1 MTEEINPQIKK
12 ENKYENTVFKSGYWY
27 GGQHIQL
34 FVNYDVGGH
43 GSYSFLIK
51 RGNIT
56 LISNLQK
63 DEKLSLLRALLSKCS
78 VEELHKLGF
87 VGAN

>member
-1 MTEEINPQIKK
+1 MTEEVKQD
-12 ENKYENTVFKSGYWY
+12 NKYANTIYKSGYWY
-27 GGQHIQL
+27 GGQHVQL
-34 FVNYDVGGH
+34 FVNFDVGGH

-63 DEKLSLLRALLSKCS
+63 DEKLSLIRALLSKCS
-78 VEELHKLGF
+78 REELEKLGIEQH
-87 VGAN
+87 N

>member
-1 MTEEINPQIKK
+1 MVEESKQ
-12 ENKYENTVFKSGYWY
+12 ENKYDYTIYKSGYWY

-43 GSYSFLIK
+43 GSFSFLIK
-51 RGNIT
+51 RGNTT

-63 DEKLSLLRALLSKCS
+63 DEKLSLIRALMSKCTTD
-78 VEELHKLGF
+78 ELVKLGF
-87 VGAN
+87 IGGN